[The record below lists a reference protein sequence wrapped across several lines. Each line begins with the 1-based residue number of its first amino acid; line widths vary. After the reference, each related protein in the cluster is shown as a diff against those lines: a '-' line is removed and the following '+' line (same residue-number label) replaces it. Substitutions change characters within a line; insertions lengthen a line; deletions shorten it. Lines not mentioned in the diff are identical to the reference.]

1 MQMIR
6 ANNVSPLKCLCHL
19 EGQRSHECER
29 GTHECAMPL
38 SFFMSEHFK
47 GLMFDC
53 HKQLAMPKVRQSRR
67 LAFT

>member
-1 MQMIR
+1 
-6 ANNVSPLKCLCHL
+6 
-19 EGQRSHECER
+19 
-29 GTHECAMPL
+29 
-38 SFFMSEHFK
+38 MSEHFK